1 MIAHSWDFFS
11 WKDKIQLDPA
21 KKNFLVPSSQL
32 HGFTGRVR
40 KKTEILKFYTDNPY

>member
-21 KKNFLVPSSQL
+21 KKVFLGPELIVARV
-32 HGFTGRVR
+32 HGTG
-40 KKTEILKFYTDNPY
+40 P